1 MKKGNKINT
10 KKVNDHKKLIYLLSE
25 YSPLE
30 RQNFLREIDQMIL
43 DFFKINESELPW
55 LNSHK
60 KSEKKWEK
68 LTRRV
73 RLILSKIRHEKNFH
87 ENRILN

>member
-1 MKKGNKINT
+1 
-10 KKVNDHKKLIYLLSE
+10 
-25 YSPLE
+25 
-30 RQNFLREIDQMIL
+30 MIL
-43 DFFKINESELPW
+43 DFFKINESDLPW